1 MCKKTEH
8 NSKDFDLDE
17 MEKGSNKK
25 ILVSLSRRG

>member
-8 NSKDFDLDE
+8 NSKEFDIDE

-25 ILVSLSRRG
+25 ILVSWSSRG